1 MKLSYELEDFKN
13 YELILN
19 ELIILTSELLI

>member
-19 ELIILTSELLI
+19 ELIILTSELLT